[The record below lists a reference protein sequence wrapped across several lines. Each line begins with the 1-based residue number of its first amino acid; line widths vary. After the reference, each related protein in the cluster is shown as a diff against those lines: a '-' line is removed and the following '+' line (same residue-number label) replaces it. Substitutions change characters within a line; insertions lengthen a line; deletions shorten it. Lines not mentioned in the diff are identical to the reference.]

1 MTEGA
6 RNFLVGLTSLASL
19 VGLVVLLMLFGELE
33 SVFNPRYVVTI
44 NTHHAAGLRKG
55 SAIELNGVPIGAVEV
70 IATQRE
76 GPYPVRIVA
85 LINISQRIPTD
96 AELFAD
102 SSLLGGSATL
112 VLEARLV
119 TPDGAIQFLAT
130 DGSAQINGEIRN
142 RLMELITVELD
153 ARMTP
158 IIDALQQFSQL
169 GENLNA
175 LLEAPDPDT
184 PEAEQLPNLH
194 TAMGQLNTVLVDVHE
209 ALELAKR
216 WLGDEQLLADA
227 KAAVRK
233 ANVLID
239 GATKTVDQY
248 SKLAATL
255 ESDAE
260 ALTKKLLPVADDLAS
275 TLEEVRRVARL
286 AREGQGSIAL
296 MLNSP
301 DLYLSLT
308 DAAIRLERTL
318 TDLQLLVQKIRA
330 EGIPL
335 DLIP

>member
-1 MTEGA
+1 MTGGG
-6 RNFLVGLTSLASL
+6 RNFLVGLTSLVSL
-19 VGLVVLLMLFGELE
+19 AGLVVLLMLFGELE
-33 SVFNPRYVVTI
+33 GVFNPRYVVTI
-44 NTHHAAGLRKG
+44 NTRDAVGLRKG
-55 SAIELNGVPIGAVEV
+55 SAIELNGVPIGAVDV
-70 IATQRE
+70 IATQRD
-76 GPYPVRIVA
+76 GPYTVRITT
-85 LINISQRIPTD
+85 LINMAEQIPIEV
-96 AELFAD
+96 ELFAD
-102 SSLLGGSATL
+102 RSLLGGSATL

-119 TPDGAIQFLAT
+119 PPDDAMQFLAT

-142 RLMELITVELD
+142 RLMELITAELD

-158 IIDALQQFSQL
+158 IINALQQFSQL

-175 LLEAPDPDT
+175 LLEAPDPET

-194 TAMGQLNTVLVDVHE
+194 TAMVQLNTVLVDVHE
-209 ALELAKR
+209 ALALAKR

-227 KAAVRK
+227 KEAVRK
-233 ANVLID
+233 ANVLIE
-239 GATKTVDQY
+239 GAAETIDQY

-308 DAAIRLERTL
+308 DAAIRLERAL

-330 EGIPL
+330 EGIPI
-335 DLIP
+335 DFSP

>member
-1 MTEGA
+1 MTEGG
-6 RNFLVGLTSLASL
+6 RNFLVGLTSLVSL
-19 VGLVVLLMLFGELE
+19 AGLIVLLMLFGELE

-44 NTHHAAGLRKG
+44 NTHDAAGLRKG
-55 SAIELNGVPIGAVEV
+55 SAVELNGVPIGAVHQ

-76 GPYPVRIVA
+76 GPYRVRIVA
-85 LINISQRIPTD
+85 LIETSQRIPTD
-96 AELFAD
+96 VELFAD

-112 VLEARLV
+112 VLEAHL
-119 TPDGAIQFLAT
+119 GAPESAMPFLAT
-130 DGSAQINGEIRN
+130 DGSAQINGEVRN
-142 RLMELITVELD
+142 RLMDLVTAELD

-158 IIDALQQFSQL
+158 IINALQQFSQL

-184 PEAEQLPNLH
+184 PESEQLPNLH
-194 TAMGQLNTVLVDVHE
+194 TAMGQLNTVLGDVHE

-227 KAAVRK
+227 KEAVRK
-233 ANVLID
+233 ANELID
-239 GATKTVDQY
+239 GAAETIDQY

-260 ALTKKLLPVADDLAS
+260 ALTKKLLPVADNLAS
-275 TLEEVRRVARL
+275 TLEEVRRVAYL
-286 AREGQGSIAL
+286 ARAGQGSIAL

-308 DAAIRLERTL
+308 DAAMRLERAL

-330 EGIPL
+330 EGVPL

>member
-1 MTEGA
+1 MTEGG
-6 RNFLVGLTSLASL
+6 RNFLVGLTSLVSL
-19 VGLVVLLMLFGELE
+19 AGLIVLLMLFGELE

-44 NTHHAAGLRKG
+44 NTHDAAGLREG
-55 SAIELNGVPIGAVEV
+55 SAIELNGVPIGAIDV
-70 IATQRE
+70 IATQRD

-85 LINISQRIPTD
+85 LIETSQRIPAD
-96 AELFAD
+96 VELFAD
-102 SSLLGGSATL
+102 HSLLGGSATL
-112 VLEARLV
+112 VLEARLG
-119 TPDGAIQFLAT
+119 TPDGAMQFLAT
-130 DGSAQINGEIRN
+130 DGSAQIDGEVNN
-142 RLMELITVELD
+142 RLMELITAELD

-158 IIDALQQFSQL
+158 IINALQQFSRL

-184 PEAEQLPNLH
+184 PDAEQLPNLH
-194 TAMGQLNTVLVDVHE
+194 TAMVQLNTVLVDVHE

-239 GATKTVDQY
+239 GAAETIDQY

-255 ESDAE
+255 ESDAD
-260 ALTKKLLPVADDLAS
+260 ALTKKLLPVADDLAA
-275 TLEEVRRVARL
+275 TLEEVKRVARL

-308 DAAIRLERTL
+308 DAAIRLERAL

-330 EGIPL
+330 EGIPI
-335 DLIP
+335 DFVP

>member
-6 RNFLVGLTSLASL
+6 RNFLVGLTSLVSL
-19 VGLVVLLMLFGELE
+19 AGLVVLLMLFGELD

-44 NTHHAAGLRKG
+44 NTRDAVGLRKG
-55 SAIELNGVPIGAVEV
+55 SAIELNGVPIGAVDV
-70 IATQRE
+70 ITTQRE
-76 GPYPVRIVA
+76 GPYTVRITT
-85 LINISQRIPTD
+85 LINTAEQIPTEV
-96 AELFAD
+96 ELFAD
-102 SSLLGGSATL
+102 RSLLGGSATL

-119 TPDGAIQFLAT
+119 TPDGAMQFLAT

-142 RLMELITVELD
+142 RLMELITAELD

-158 IIDALQQFSQL
+158 IINALQQFSRL

-184 PEAEQLPNLH
+184 PDAEQLPNLH
-194 TAMGQLNTVLVDVHE
+194 TAMAQLNTVLGDVHE

-233 ANVLID
+233 ANVLIE
-239 GATKTVDQY
+239 GAAETIGQY

-260 ALTKKLLPVADDLAS
+260 ALTNKLLPVADDLAA
-275 TLEEVRRVARL
+275 TLEEVKRVARL

-308 DAAIRLERTL
+308 DAAIRLERAL

-330 EGIPL
+330 EGIPI
-335 DLIP
+335 DFRP

>member
-1 MTEGA
+1 MTEGG
-6 RNFLVGLTSLASL
+6 RNFLVGLTSLVSL
-19 VGLVVLLMLFGELE
+19 AGLIVLLMIFGELDG
-33 SVFNPRYVVTI
+33 VFNPRYVVTI

-55 SAIELNGVPIGAVEV
+55 SAIELNGVPIGNVDV
-70 IATQRE
+70 IATQRDE
-76 GPYPVRIVA
+76 PYPVRIVS
-85 LINISQRIPTD
+85 LINMSERIP
-96 AELFAD
+96 ANVELFAD
-102 SSLLGGSATL
+102 SSLFGGSATL

-119 TPDGAIQFLAT
+119 TPQGAMQFLAT

-142 RLMELITVELD
+142 RLMKLITAELD

-158 IIDALQQFSQL
+158 IINALQQFSEL

-194 TAMGQLNTVLVDVHE
+194 TAMAQLNTVLSDVHE

-227 KAAVRK
+227 KEAVRK

-239 GATKTVDQY
+239 GAAETIVQY

-255 ESDAE
+255 ESDAD
-260 ALTKKLLPVADDLAS
+260 ALTKKLLPVADDLAA

-308 DAAIRLERTL
+308 DAAIRLERAL

-330 EGIPL
+330 EGLPIDFGP
-335 DLIP
+335 

>member
-1 MTEGA
+1 MTENA
-6 RNFLVGLTSLASL
+6 RNFLVGLTALVSLA
-19 VGLVVLLMLFGELE
+19 GLVVLLMLFGELD

-44 NTHHAAGLRKG
+44 NTHDAAGLRKG
-55 SAIELNGVPIGAVEV
+55 SAIELNGVPIGAVDE
-70 IATQRE
+70 IATQRD
-76 GPYPVRIVA
+76 GPYTVRIVA
-85 LINISQRIPTD
+85 LISMSQRIPTD
-96 AELFAD
+96 VELFAD

-119 TPDGAIQFLAT
+119 PLDGAMQFLTT
-130 DGSAQINGEIRN
+130 DGSAQINGDIRN
-142 RLMELITVELD
+142 RLMELITAELD

-158 IIDALQQFSQL
+158 IINALQQFSQL
-169 GENLNA
+169 GDNLNRMF
-175 LLEAPDPDT
+175 EAPDPDT
-184 PEAEQLPNLH
+184 PEAEQSPNLH
-194 TAMGQLNTVLVDVHE
+194 TAMAQLNTVLGDVHE

-260 ALTKKLLPVADDLAS
+260 ALTKKLLPVADDLAA
-275 TLEEVRRVARL
+275 TLEEVRRVAQL

-308 DAAIRLERTL
+308 DAAIRLERAL

-330 EGIPL
+330 EGIPI
-335 DLIP
+335 DFRP

>member
-1 MTEGA
+1 MTEGG
-6 RNFLVGLTSLASL
+6 RNFLVGLTSLVSL
-19 VGLVVLLMLFGELE
+19 AGLIVLLMIFGELD

-55 SAIELNGVPIGAVEV
+55 SAIELNGVPIGNVDV
-70 IATQRE
+70 IATQRD
-76 GPYPVRIVA
+76 GPYPVRIVSF
-85 LINISQRIPTD
+85 INMSQRIPAD
-96 AELFAD
+96 VELFAD
-102 SSLLGGSATL
+102 SSLFGGSATL
-112 VLEARLV
+112 VLEARLG
-119 TPDGAIQFLAT
+119 TPDGAMQFLAT

-142 RLMELITVELD
+142 RLMDLITAELD

-158 IIDALQQFSQL
+158 IINALQQFSQL

-175 LLEAPDPDT
+175 LLEAPDPNT
-184 PEAEQLPNLH
+184 PEAEQSPNLH
-194 TAMGQLNTVLVDVHE
+194 TAMAQLNTVLNDVHE

-227 KAAVRK
+227 KEAVRK

-239 GATKTVDQY
+239 GAAETIVQY

-255 ESDAE
+255 ESDAD
-260 ALTKKLLPVADDLAS
+260 ALTKKLLPVADDLAA

-308 DAAIRLERTL
+308 DAAIRLERAL

-330 EGIPL
+330 EGLPIDFGP
-335 DLIP
+335 

>member
-1 MTEGA
+1 MTEGG
-6 RNFLVGLTSLASL
+6 RNFLVGLTSLVSL
-19 VGLVVLLMLFGELE
+19 AGLVVLLMLFGELE

-44 NTHHAAGLRKG
+44 NTHDAAGLRKG
-55 SAIELNGVPIGAVEV
+55 SAIELNGVPIGAVDV

-76 GPYPVRIVA
+76 GPYRVRIVA
-85 LINISQRIPTD
+85 LIETSQRIPTD
-96 AELFAD
+96 VELFAD

-112 VLEARLV
+112 VLEAHLG
-119 TPDGAIQFLAT
+119 TPESAMPFLAT
-130 DGSAQINGEIRN
+130 DGSAQINGEVRN
-142 RLMELITVELD
+142 RLMDLVTAELD

-158 IIDALQQFSQL
+158 IINALQQFSQL

-175 LLEAPDPDT
+175 LLEAPDPNT

-194 TAMGQLNTVLVDVHE
+194 TAMAQLNTVLGDVHE

-227 KAAVRK
+227 KEAVRK
-233 ANVLID
+233 ANELID
-239 GATKTVDQY
+239 GAAETIDQY

-275 TLEEVRRVARL
+275 TLEEVKRVALL

-308 DAAIRLERTL
+308 DAAIRLERAL

-330 EGIPL
+330 EGIPINL
-335 DLIP
+335 VP